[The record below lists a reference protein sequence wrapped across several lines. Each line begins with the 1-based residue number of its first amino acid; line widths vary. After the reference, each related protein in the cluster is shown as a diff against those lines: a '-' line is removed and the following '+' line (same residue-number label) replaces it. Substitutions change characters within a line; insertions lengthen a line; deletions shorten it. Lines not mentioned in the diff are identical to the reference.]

1 MTSQEL
7 AGEAKAGNAARELLV
22 IPGMKALFRALPLWL
37 LLGSL
42 AWLLATA
49 WDADMT
55 QPLTIGGLFVLPSL
69 AVWLTA
75 KTAAKLPVRWAWRVA
90 FWALTISGWATLLV
104 IAQGRAESH
113 PSEWR
118 NLLLGFGLAGCTA
131 LWLPVGMRSLLTWRT
146 IGEATAVAATIAFSS
161 GVFLWSYEAGT
172 HSFAAQAE
180 ARWTEIG
187 LPMMELEKT
196 FVLGRENDGSEVV
209 RQVFRERVGSH
220 FYKEGTRAAER
231 EPVITRSE
239 EVEQAIKRA
248 IDIQS
253 AILPPSDDFE
263 LPPKSVAGFEPL
275 GPVLE
280 ADYRRILAAAPPAW
294 ASDPRDGWSINV
306 PNFLAIRQFSQI
318 TAAEAVRRL
327 SVGDQEGAA
336 RALAAGLHLRE
347 GLRQN
352 PTLVSLMLDVAVDSL
367 LSAKKVRLP
376 AEEDGLQSIAQDAIS
391 LRAELLKRLQL
402 EGWLCLRFPDQ
413 FVENEPTAHFQI
425 RCLPKWARQALARP
439 WVRRQCALAAL
450 NGAEQAVIRKSPATL
465 SLPDLGESLHE
476 VVSEAHPSVM
486 EFNITRA
493 ALRIHATLLLREQ
506 TELIRDA
513 RARLAAGRPV
523 ESRDSVV
530 LPHLR
535 WELTADAEK
544 GTVRTRLVGAP
555 EWIVKNEVTGP
566 DFWVLPLDGSVA
578 WQFHLPS
585 RTTSRF

>member
-1 MTSQEL
+1 MEDRSRKT
-7 AGEAKAGNAARELLV
+7 ARKLLV
-22 IPGMKALFRALPLWL
+22 IAAMKILLRALPLWL
-37 LLGSL
+37 VLGSL
-42 AWLLATA
+42 SWLLATA
-49 WDADMT
+49 WDVDMT
-55 QPLTIGGLFVLPSL
+55 RPLTIGGLFVLPAF

-75 KTAAKLPVRWAWRVA
+75 KAAGALPERWAWRVG
-90 FWALTISGWATLLV
+90 FWALTIFGWAALLI
-104 IAQGRAESH
+104 IAQGRAELH

-131 LWLPVGMRSLLTWRT
+131 LWLPVAMRSLPTWRT
-146 IGEATAVAATIAFSS
+146 MGEVTAVVATIAFA
-161 GVFLWSYEAGT
+161 VEAFLWSYEAKT
-172 HSFAAQAE
+172 HSFAVRAE
-180 ARWTEIG
+180 TRWTEIG
-187 LPMMELEKT
+187 LPMAELEKT
-196 FVLGRENDGSEVV
+196 FVPGRENAGSEVV

-231 EPVITRSE
+231 EPTIMRSK
-239 EVEQAIKRA
+239 EVEQAIKQA

-263 LPPKSVAGFEPL
+263 LPPKSIAGFEPL
-275 GPVLE
+275 APVLE

-318 TAAEAVRRL
+318 TAAEAMRRL
-327 SVGDQEGAA
+327 STGDQEGAA

-352 PTLVSLMLDVAVDSL
+352 PTLVSLMMDVAVDSL

-413 FVENEPTAHFQI
+413 FVENEPTAHFQT
-425 RCLPKWARQALARP
+425 RGLPKWALRALARP

-465 SLPDLGESLHE
+465 SLPDLGASLHE
-476 VVSEAHPSVM
+476 AVSEAHPSAM
-486 EFNITRA
+486 EFNVTRA

-506 TELIRDA
+506 TELIRNA

-535 WELTADAEK
+535 WELTADVEK

-555 EWIVKNEVTGP
+555 EWIVKNEVTGT

-578 WQFHLPS
+578 WQFHLPA